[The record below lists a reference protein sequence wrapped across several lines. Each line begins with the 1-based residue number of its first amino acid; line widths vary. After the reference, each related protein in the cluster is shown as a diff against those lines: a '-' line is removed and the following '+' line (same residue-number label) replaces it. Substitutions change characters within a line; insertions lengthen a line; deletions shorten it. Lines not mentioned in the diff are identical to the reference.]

1 MGKSH
6 APFFKWWEYIF
17 LHLTL
22 SRDPTTARERIPTRR
37 HHHRRAN
44 PHEAASRQEKLC
56 KAEKHLHADPSG
68 AHSVYSASDFGT
80 WPVRR
85 ELQLLNHPTTSV
97 VVHRCLRASNI
108 VSEASG
114 WALLQRNASSIL
126 AATCRRTCAFP
137 SRTNAQLVSA
147 AAIRASTVTSIE
159 TRHSSRPR
167 RPASLSTWCA
177 SERVLRPLHQRSA
190 AGHERRDLAIAQ
202 VVPKTRAPRVIKP
215 FAMTY
220 TRARHLGRNV
230 ESLWNVVISVEDSNV
245 G

>member
-1 MGKSH
+1 MYWFCHFLSLFVTFGQCVGYGVFVVGAAAHSKPAYTGDHGQKRCPLLQVVGVHFFYILHSH
-6 APFFKWWEYIF
+6 AIPRRQESESPRGGI
-17 LHLTL
+17 
-22 SRDPTTARERIPTRR
+22 TTGERIPTRR
-37 HHHRRAN
+37 HHGRRSYA
-44 PHEAASRQEKLC
+44 K
-56 KAEKHLHADPSG
+56 ADPSG

-97 VVHRCLRASNI
+97 VVHRCLRASII

-137 SRTNAQLVSA
+137 SRTSAQLVSA

-167 RPASLSTWCA
+167 RPASLST
-177 SERVLRPLHQRSA
+177 
-190 AGHERRDLAIAQ
+190 
-202 VVPKTRAPRVIKP
+202 
-215 FAMTY
+215 
-220 TRARHLGRNV
+220 
-230 ESLWNVVISVEDSNV
+230 
-245 G
+245 

>member
-1 MGKSH
+1 MAFLFWGRQRTPNQPILATMGKSH

-17 LHLTL
+17 YILH
-22 SRDPTTARERIPTRR
+22 SHAIPRRQESESPRAPRGGITTRERIPTRR
-37 HHHRRAN
+37 HHGKRSYA
-44 PHEAASRQEKLC
+44 

-137 SRTNAQLVSA
+137 SRTSAQLVSA

-167 RPASLSTWCA
+167 RPASLST
-177 SERVLRPLHQRSA
+177 
-190 AGHERRDLAIAQ
+190 
-202 VVPKTRAPRVIKP
+202 
-215 FAMTY
+215 
-220 TRARHLGRNV
+220 
-230 ESLWNVVISVEDSNV
+230 
-245 G
+245 

>member
-1 MGKSH
+1 MYRLWCFCCGGGIALQTSLYWRPWAKAMPPSSSGGSALFYILHSH
-6 APFFKWWEYIF
+6 AIPRRQESESPRGGI
-17 LHLTL
+17 
-22 SRDPTTARERIPTRR
+22 TTGERIPTRR
-37 HHHRRAN
+37 HHGRRSYA
-44 PHEAASRQEKLC
+44 K
-56 KAEKHLHADPSG
+56 ADPSG

-137 SRTNAQLVSA
+137 SRTSAQLVSA

-167 RPASLSTWCA
+167 RPASLST
-177 SERVLRPLHQRSA
+177 
-190 AGHERRDLAIAQ
+190 
-202 VVPKTRAPRVIKP
+202 
-215 FAMTY
+215 
-220 TRARHLGRNV
+220 
-230 ESLWNVVISVEDSNV
+230 
-245 G
+245 

>member
-1 MGKSH
+1 MYIYHNVLSLFVTFCHFLSLCRLWRFCVGGGSALQTSLYWRPWAKAMPPSSSGGSTFFYILHSH
-6 APFFKWWEYIF
+6 AIPRRQESESPRGGI
-17 LHLTL
+17 
-22 SRDPTTARERIPTRR
+22 TTGERIPTRR
-37 HHHRRAN
+37 HHGRRSYA
-44 PHEAASRQEKLC
+44 

-114 WALLQRNASSIL
+114 WALLQRNASSIS

-137 SRTNAQLVSA
+137 SRTSAQLVSA

-167 RPASLSTWCA
+167 RPASLST
-177 SERVLRPLHQRSA
+177 
-190 AGHERRDLAIAQ
+190 
-202 VVPKTRAPRVIKP
+202 
-215 FAMTY
+215 
-220 TRARHLGRNV
+220 
-230 ESLWNVVISVEDSNV
+230 
-245 G
+245 

>member
-1 MGKSH
+1 MAFLFWGRQRTPNQPILATMGKSH

-37 HHHRRAN
+37 HHGKRSYA
-44 PHEAASRQEKLC
+44 
-56 KAEKHLHADPSG
+56 KAEEHLHADPSG

-137 SRTNAQLVSA
+137 SRTSAQLVSA

-167 RPASLSTWCA
+167 RPASLST
-177 SERVLRPLHQRSA
+177 
-190 AGHERRDLAIAQ
+190 
-202 VVPKTRAPRVIKP
+202 
-215 FAMTY
+215 
-220 TRARHLGRNV
+220 
-230 ESLWNVVISVEDSNV
+230 
-245 G
+245 

>member
-1 MGKSH
+1 MFWWRQRTPNQPILATMGKSH

-37 HHHRRAN
+37 HHGKRSYA
-44 PHEAASRQEKLC
+44 

-97 VVHRCLRASNI
+97 VVHRCLRASII

-126 AATCRRTCAFP
+126 AATCQMICVFHLRTSAH
-137 SRTNAQLVSA
+137 LVSA
-147 AAIRASTVTSIE
+147 AAIRPSNFTSTE
-159 TRHSSRPR
+159 TPHSSWPR
-167 RPASLSTWCA
+167 RLASSSTWCA
-177 SERVLRPLHQRSA
+177 
-190 AGHERRDLAIAQ
+190 
-202 VVPKTRAPRVIKP
+202 
-215 FAMTY
+215 
-220 TRARHLGRNV
+220 
-230 ESLWNVVISVEDSNV
+230 
-245 G
+245 

>member
-1 MGKSH
+1 MPPSSSGGSTFFYILHSH
-6 APFFKWWEYIF
+6 AIPRRQESESPRGGI
-17 LHLTL
+17 
-22 SRDPTTARERIPTRR
+22 TTGERIPTRR
-37 HHHRRAN
+37 HHGKRSYA
-44 PHEAASRQEKLC
+44 
-56 KAEKHLHADPSG
+56 KAEEHLHADPSG

-85 ELQLLNHPTTSV
+85 ELQLLNRPTTSV

-137 SRTNAQLVSA
+137 SRTSAQLVSA

-167 RPASLSTWCA
+167 RPASLST
-177 SERVLRPLHQRSA
+177 
-190 AGHERRDLAIAQ
+190 
-202 VVPKTRAPRVIKP
+202 
-215 FAMTY
+215 
-220 TRARHLGRNV
+220 
-230 ESLWNVVISVEDSNV
+230 
-245 G
+245 